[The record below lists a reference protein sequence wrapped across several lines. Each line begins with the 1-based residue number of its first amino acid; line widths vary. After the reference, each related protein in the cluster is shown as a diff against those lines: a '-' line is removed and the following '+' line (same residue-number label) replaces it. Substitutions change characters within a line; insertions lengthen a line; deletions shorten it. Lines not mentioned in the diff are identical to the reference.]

1 MKITFVSRLK
11 QSPAGFV
18 AHFVLGLSCACQ
30 IAVAQTE
37 FVPTRLSDYA
47 YMARLSEAP
56 SRVRQVLIPG
66 EIFVAAAHED
76 LLDIAVFDR
85 DGVRLPS
92 GVEPPPVP
100 PAVARQVELKVTT
113 EIETGTSQATDG
125 KSFLIELGGGEFRP
139 PIRTLDLYWT
149 HEGSGAPRVELLD
162 IRSHFAGTVFGER
175 TLPVT
180 ELRGEPVAEG
190 NRTAIRS
197 NGGDLLR
204 LTVLGEASRFQL
216 RRAVGRYTEHIY
228 PPAPKIRVAAVPV
241 FYKGVTYYEFS
252 RPSEAKP
259 ERLSIVSGQGSPGGE
274 GEVYA
279 SDDGLESRQL
289 LNSRIRYQSFDNA
302 DDRRGLSPGENW
314 SRYWFVPKQR
324 PRKIY
329 VDFIYRNLALTF
341 ITNGK
346 GPYILAWGNY
356 LEPTKIDG
364 LTRLDIDLAEAYPP
378 ARLVEMGV
386 IGTSGGE
393 SRLGGLAVGLRP

>member
-1 MKITFVSRLK
+1 MKITFVSQLK

-18 AHFVLGLSCACQ
+18 ARFVLGLCCSCQ
-30 IAVAQTE
+30 IAIAQTE
-37 FVPTRLSDYA
+37 FGPTRLSDYA

-56 SRVRQVLIPG
+56 SRVRRVLIPG
-66 EIFVAAAHED
+66 EIFVAAAHAD

-92 GVEPPPVP
+92 GIGPPPAP
-100 PAVARQVELKVTT
+100 PAVARQVELKFTT
-113 EIETGTSQATDG
+113 ETETGTSQAKNET
-125 KSFLIELGGGEFRP
+125 SYLIELVGGEFDP

-162 IRSHFAGTVFGER
+162 IRSHFAGSAFGKR
-175 TLPVT
+175 TLPVK
-180 ELRGEPVAEG
+180 ELQGEPVAEG
-190 NRTAIRS
+190 NRTAIRT

-204 LTVLGEASRFQL
+204 LTVLGNASRFRL

-228 PPAPKIRVAAVPV
+228 PPAPKIRVEAVPV
-241 FYKGVTYYEFS
+241 FYKGVTYYEFP

-259 ERLSIVSGQGSPGGE
+259 ERLSIVAGQGSPGGE
-274 GEVYA
+274 GEVHA
-279 SDDGLESRQL
+279 SDDGMESRQL
-289 LNSRIRYQSFDNA
+289 LNSRIRYQSFDDV

-324 PRKIY
+324 PRKVF

-341 ITNGK
+341 ITNGN

-356 LEPTKIDG
+356 LEPTKVDG

-378 ARLVEMGV
+378 AKMVEMGA
-386 IGTSGGE
+386 IETSGGE